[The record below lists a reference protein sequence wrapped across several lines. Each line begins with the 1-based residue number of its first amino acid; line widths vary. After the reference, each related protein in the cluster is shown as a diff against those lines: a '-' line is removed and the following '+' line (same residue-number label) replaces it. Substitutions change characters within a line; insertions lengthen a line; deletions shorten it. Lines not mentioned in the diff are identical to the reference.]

1 MCWHDPTAIGLTGD
15 VARSTAPESQPI
27 LSCRHP
33 YQQASWKPSCRAIY
47 ACHRTIQQ
55 TTSEHVNVKGKTLT
69 RFRTFFRSKA
79 LRILYRQFDHTLHST
94 AIDQFL
100 GITISFTTLRCCY
113 HKQRSCAEI
122 IKKYVLT
129 SYISH
134 LEAIDQKFKIQDG
147 ASANQLMKA
156 IAVAVSKL
164 AQWFS
169 AHMLRSLPMRT
180 VIPADAHAAPK
191 VSVPVIY
198 K

>member
-1 MCWHDPTAIGLTGD
+1 MISSHICIIKLTM
-15 VARSTAPESQPI
+15 
-27 LSCRHP
+27 
-33 YQQASWKPSCRAIY
+33 QQAS
-47 ACHRTIQQ
+47 Q
-55 TTSEHVNVKGKTLT
+55 EVHVNGKGWTEELQNNPFQSEK
-69 RFRTFFRSKA
+69 KA
-79 LRILYRQFDHTLHST
+79 LPILYRQFDHKLHST
-94 AIDQFL
+94 SNHQFL
-100 GITISFTTLRCCY
+100 VVLQLAVPPQHCSCHKPRSGAATT
-113 HKQRSCAEI
+113 QN
-122 IKKYVLT
+122 YVLT

-191 VSVPVIY
+191 VSVPVIPSPIV
-198 K
+198 KIHTAWAFLKDRLTRSA